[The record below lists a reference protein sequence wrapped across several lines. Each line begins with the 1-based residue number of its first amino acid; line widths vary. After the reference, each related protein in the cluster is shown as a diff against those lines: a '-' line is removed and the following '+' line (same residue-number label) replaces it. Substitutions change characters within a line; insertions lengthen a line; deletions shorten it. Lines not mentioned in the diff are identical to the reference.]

1 MDEFSA
7 DLLTLT
13 DDNGI
18 ETEFQILDQIDTE
31 EGHFMALLPVE
42 EADDEDENGSYYIL
56 REEEDENGEPMLAEV
71 DDEELLDRLAAI
83 FEAHFDELYPDDE
96 EEPGDVE

>member
-1 MDEFSA
+1 MDEFAA

-13 DDNGI
+13 DDDGV
-18 ETEFQILDQIDTE
+18 ETEFQILDQIDTD

-56 REEEDENGEPMLAEV
+56 REA
-71 DDEELLDRLAAI
+71 LLDRLAAI
-83 FEAHFDELYPDDE
+83 FEAHFDEMYADDE
-96 EEPGDVE
+96 EDGDAE

>member
-1 MDEFSA
+1 MDEFAA

-13 DDNGI
+13 DDDGV
-18 ETEFQILDQIDTE
+18 ETEFQILDQIDTD

-71 DDEELLDRLAAI
+71 EDEALLDRLAAI
-83 FEAHFDELYPDDE
+83 LEAHFDEMYADDE
-96 EEPGDVE
+96 EDGDAE

>member
-1 MDEFSA
+1 MEEFAA

-13 DDNGI
+13 DEDGV
-18 ETEFQILDQIDTE
+18 EMEFQILDQIDTD

-56 REEEDENGEPMLAEV
+56 KEETDEDGEPMLSEV
-71 DDEELLDRLAAI
+71 DDEELLDRLAEI
-83 FEAHFDELYPDDE
+83 FQEHFEELYGEDE
-96 EEPGDVE
+96 E